1 MTKYYFSEDP
11 LGEFYRA
18 IAEGNSSRLMRVHI
32 PRSEVFY
39 IRAHLEQ
46 KFEREFT
53 LREVEQMLYEEGM
66 LKKEDCFEP

>member
-11 LGEFYRA
+11 LGEFYKA
-18 IAEGNSSRLMRVHI
+18 ISEGNSSRLLRAHI

-46 KFEREFT
+46 VFEREFT
-53 LREVEQMLYEEGM
+53 LQEVEQLLLEEGM
-66 LKKEDCFEP
+66 LDKKDCYEP